1 MHTDYSPVNNE
12 HKFSLRQVLISAS
25 QHTDC
30 KSKSVFG
37 GRVQFNSGVLC
48 QMSPAFK
55 HVNERKKISLWVIGL
70 SFWCIN
76 CIALDENRPQV
87 YNIKHLKP
95 ANEHEWKFGI
105 TLYKTFGLQTI
116 NCCGGK

>member
-1 MHTDYSPVNNE
+1 MHTDYRPVNNE
-12 HKFSLRQVLISAS
+12 HKFSLRQVLNSAP

-30 KSKSVFG
+30 KSKCVLC
-37 GRVQFNSGVLC
+37 GVLC

-76 CIALDENRPQV
+76 WLHCSGWEQASSL
-87 YNIKHLKP
+87 
-95 ANEHEWKFGI
+95 
-105 TLYKTFGLQTI
+105 
-116 NCCGGK
+116 